1 MEQEKYHITVKN
13 TKTGETLTDMESS
26 AFICVATDGKETKVS
41 SMFDC
46 SPITALNVLHRT
58 QKTIERVVSD
68 HPLLGI
74 LLRELSEVEK
84 KKEGKR
90 LETIR
95 PGMVR
100 RTRNDAGK
108 HSLF

>member
-1 MEQEKYHITVKN
+1 MEPEQYHITVKN

-26 AFICVATDGKETKVS
+26 AFICVATDGKETVMS

-58 QKTIERVVSD
+58 QNAIDRMVQN

-74 LLRELSEVEK
+74 LLRELSGSEK
-84 KKEGKR
+84 EKEGEK
-90 LETIR
+90 
-95 PGMVR
+95 
-100 RTRNDAGK
+100 AGDDK
-108 HSLF
+108 EDKE